1 MPKFARIINN
11 SSENIYVAMNSVQ
24 WVREIHDGENS
35 DRVSLSVYFSG
46 STEESALHLQDDAA
60 RKFLKYMDLGG

>member
-46 STEESALHLQDDAA
+46 STEESALQLQDDAA